1 MNTAWRRS
9 KHWSPRRWGKAQ
21 VVAGALLGSSA
32 VPSSVLGAAIAAG
45 PPSHADHLHPELL
58 VAVVLLGV
66 VVVGLA
72 AYVRHLR
79 HSHQL
84 LTAMS
89 EERLRTDAALHM
101 LNRALRAVG
110 AGGNALVRARDET
123 SLLEEICRIAVDEAG
138 YRLAWVGYAEDVDG
152 ERRVRPVAQ
161 RGFEDGYLDT
171 AVIAWDD
178 SKRGRGPTGT
188 AIRTAQ
194 VAVARDILHDPA
206 FAPWRDQ
213 AGRRGYASSIA
224 LPLVR
229 NGASFGA
236 LNIYAS
242 EPDAF
247 AGEEVV
253 LLSRLADNLT
263 LGIDALRTRRDRDL
277 AMAALRD
284 SEARFRVLVEHA
296 PEAIVVMDLDDG
308 HLVEVNEQA
317 VRLFGMEREQL
328 LQCGP
333 ADLSPE
339 RQADGSSS
347 VEAARAYLERA
358 AAGEV
363 LVFEWLH
370 RNAAGEDI
378 PCEVRLVSLPWA
390 DRVLVRGS
398 VTDIRERKA
407 AQSALAR
414 SKAEFEAM
422 FNSIPDAVVFADPQR
437 RMVMVNPAVAKIFG
451 YEPDL
456 LLGRT
461 TEMLYAEPADYRDQG
476 EQRYRPDAQV
486 ENLPYPMRYRR
497 KDGSVFVGETLGTR
511 VIDADGVVIG
521 FIAIFRDITER
532 IEAERAVREERD
544 RAQSYLDTV
553 EVMLVALDPDGNV
566 TLLNRKACEL
576 LGYTEQELLGKNWF
590 STCLPLREADA
601 QLRRFRRLLAGDTAG
616 LEYYESPVFTRAG
629 DERMIA
635 WRGSVLIGDDGG
647 ITGLLS
653 SGEDIT
659 RRKQVEEELK
669 LHRVHLEELVAERT
683 QELSEL
689 NRELE
694 AFSYSVSH
702 DLRAPL
708 RSIEGFSDA
717 LMEDYSE
724 SLDAVGREHLQRVRR
739 AAERM
744 DQLIADL
751 LVLSRVSRRE
761 MENLPVDLSAIVREV
776 VAGLQGQ
783 EPGRVVDV
791 QVQDRV
797 TLKGDARLL
806 RIMMEN
812 LLGNAWK
819 FTANVDH
826 ACVEFGCTPADD
838 DGPVCFVRDNG
849 AGFDPD
855 YASKLFQPFQRLHRR
870 EEFEG
875 TGIGLAIVNR
885 IVRRHGG
892 RVWAEGRPAEG
903 AEFRFVLPGVG
914 IGEAEE
920 VGAQE
925 V

>member
-1 MNTAWRRS
+1 MDTAWRRS
-9 KHWSPRRWGKAQ
+9 KHWSRRRWGRAG
-21 VVAGALLGSSA
+21 VVVCALLSSSA
-32 VPSSVLGAAIAAG
+32 AHASALGAGVAAG
-45 PPSHADHLHPELL
+45 PPPPVDYSHPEFL
-58 VAVVLLGV
+58 AAIVLLGV

-72 AYVRHLR
+72 AYVRRLR
-79 HSHQL
+79 HSHKL

-89 EERLRTDAALHM
+89 EERLRTDTALHM

-110 AGGNALVRARDET
+110 AGGSALVRARDEA
-123 SLLEEICRIAVDEAG
+123 SLLEEICRIAVDDAG
-138 YRLAWVGYAEDVDG
+138 YRLAWVGYAEGADG

-178 SKRGRGPTGT
+178 SERGRGPTGT

-206 FAPWRDQ
+206 FAPWREQ

-224 LPLVR
+224 LPLIR
-229 NGASFGA
+229 NGTSFGA
-236 LNIYAS
+236 LNIYAA

-247 AGEEVV
+247 SGEEVV

-263 LGIDALRTRRDRDL
+263 LGIDALRTRHDRDR
-277 AMAALRD
+277 AMEALRD

-296 PEAIVVMDLDDG
+296 PEAIVVMDMDSG
-308 HLVEVNEQA
+308 HFVEINEQA
-317 VRLFGMEREQL
+317 EHLFGLTREQL
-328 LQCGP
+328 LELSP
-333 ADLSPE
+333 VDLSPE
-339 RQADGSSS
+339 LQADGTPS

-363 LVFEWLH
+363 PVFEWLH

-378 PCEVRLVSLPWA
+378 PCEIRLVTLPWEG
-390 DRVLVRGS
+390 RVLVRGS
-398 VTDIRERKA
+398 ITDIRERKA
-407 AQSALAR
+407 AQLALAR

-437 RMVMVNPAVAKIFG
+437 RVVMVNPAVAKIFG
-451 YEPDL
+451 YGPGE

-486 ENLPYPMRYRR
+486 GNVPYPMRYRR
-497 KDGSVFVGETLGTR
+497 QDGSVFVGETLGTR
-511 VIDADGVVIG
+511 VIDADGAVIG

-532 IEAERAVREERD
+532 LEAERAVREERD

-553 EVMLVALDPDGNV
+553 EVMLVALDPGGNV

-601 QLRRFRRLLAGDTAG
+601 QLRRFRRLLTGDAAG
-616 LEYYESPVFTRAG
+616 LEYFEAPIFTRAG

-635 WRGSVLIGDDGG
+635 WRGSVLTGDEGEVV
-647 ITGLLS
+647 GLLS

-683 QELSEL
+683 QELREL
-689 NRELE
+689 NQELE
-694 AFSYSVSH
+694 SFSYSVSH

-717 LMEDYSE
+717 LMEDYSGA
-724 SLDAVGREHLQRVRR
+724 LDAAGMEHLQRVRR
-739 AAERM
+739 AAGRM

-761 MENLPVDLSAIVREV
+761 MENLPVDLSAVVREV
-776 VAGLQGQ
+776 VAGLQAH
-783 EPGRVVDV
+783 EPDRVVEV
-791 QVQDRV
+791 QVQGGV
-797 TLKGDARLL
+797 TLRGDARLL

-819 FTANVDH
+819 FTANVPH
-826 ACVEFGCTPADD
+826 ARVEFGCAPDHE
-838 DGPVCFVRDNG
+838 GPVCFVRDNG

-855 YASKLFQPFQRLHRR
+855 YASKLFQPFQRLHRH

-892 RVWAEGRPAEG
+892 RVWAEGSPAEG
-903 AEFRFVLPGVG
+903 AVFRFVLPGLGVG
-914 IGEAEE
+914 ETEE
-920 VGAQE
+920 IDAQE
-925 V
+925 A